1 MPLIGHGT
9 GINCLSVGTDLT
21 QLGSTIYG
29 FNLEFGSCYWCNLEE
44 DKAVLRPHHKEKKE
58 KAQAPGTPLLGYNDS
73 EPRLVH
79 KRNRWWVKNGQSIRN
94 TKEKAFLLLTENYI
108 DSLKQF

>member
-1 MPLIGHGT
+1 M
-9 GINCLSVGTDLT
+9 
-21 QLGSTIYG
+21 
-29 FNLEFGSCYWCNLEE
+29 
-44 DKAVLRPHHKEKKE
+44 RPHHKEKKE